1 MTDGMPLANSTPR
14 VRFEDYLPEVFVT
27 GGTALIGTDAGQAAA
42 DFLRAFLTPFE
53 TLFEELQGEIEG
65 TAATPGAAPQ
75 QGGIPDLFAPALTP
89 PIEFAGT
96 GTATEVAAQPGQQV
110 AADAQSAVDAQFV
123 ADTQSAADARAYEFL
138 SYLAD
143 WIGVALRP
151 ERPVSW
157 NREFLGQAV
166 PLNLLRGTLAGLEAL
181 LRAWLSGDLL
191 TTDPPLLIVTDL
203 TRTVNDATTVFQL
216 NETAMLGVQTV
227 LGEGPPFWFVVD
239 LIADPSVPVLRNPV
253 GIDVLQRATRALLAA
268 EKPAHTYYQLRIR
281 TTTMQLAPAAPADQR
296 PGEIYAQ
303 LEDDA
308 GTPPLLGT
316 ALLWDDPWVFDS
328 DPQSGTE

>member
-1 MTDGMPLANSTPR
+1 MTDGTPR

-27 GGTALIGTDAGQAAA
+27 GGTALIGTDAGQGAA

-53 TLFEELQGEIEG
+53 TLFEELQSEIEG
-65 TAATPGAAPQ
+65 TPATPGAVPQ

-89 PIEFAGT
+89 PEEFAGS
-96 GTATEVAAQPGQQV
+96 GTAAATAAPTGQAATDAQV
-110 AADAQSAVDAQFV
+110 AADM
-123 ADTQSAADARAYEFL
+123 QSAADARAYEFL
-138 SYLAD
+138 SYLAA
-143 WIGVALRP
+143 WTGIALRP

-157 NREFLGQAV
+157 NREFLSQAV
-166 PLNLLRGTLAGLEAL
+166 PLNLLRGTLTGLDAL

-191 TTDPPLLIVTDL
+191 TLDPPLLVMTDL
-203 TRTVNDATTVFQL
+203 TRTVNGADTVFQL
-216 NETAMLGVQTV
+216 GETALLGVQTV

-239 LIADPSVPVLRNPV
+239 LIADPGVPVLRNPV
-253 GIDVLQRATRALLAA
+253 GLDVLQRAARTLLNA

-281 TTTMQLAPAAPADQR
+281 TTTMQLAPADPADQR

-303 LEDDA
+303 LEDA
-308 GTPPLLGT
+308 SGAPPLLGT

-328 DPQSGTE
+328 DPH